1 MQLAE
6 KALKNL
12 SLDFFRISFMVDKES
27 RKIRASIIGES
38 IMEDG
43 REIFLDYRPN
53 TVAGLDEIIQY
64 LNSKN

>member
-1 MQLAE
+1 L
-6 KALKNL
+6 
-12 SLDFFRISFMVDKES
+12 VDKES
-27 RKIRASIIGES
+27 RKIRGSIIGES

-43 REIFLDYRPN
+43 REILLDYRPN

>member
-1 MQLAE
+1 
-6 KALKNL
+6 
-12 SLDFFRISFMVDKES
+12 MVDKES